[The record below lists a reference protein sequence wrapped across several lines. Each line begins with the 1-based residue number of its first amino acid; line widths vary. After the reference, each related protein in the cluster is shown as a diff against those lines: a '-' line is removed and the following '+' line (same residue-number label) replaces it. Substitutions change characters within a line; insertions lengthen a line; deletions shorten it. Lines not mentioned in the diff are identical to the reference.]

1 MDVIAGPEVKR
12 LSEVDGRWCV
22 SIFMP
27 AHRAGAETQQDRIRL
42 KNLLREAERQLV
54 EAGLRTPDAA
64 AIPEPG
70 QALLAESDFWQHQSD
85 GLAVFAHWRRVS
97 SLSRAA
103 AFPGAGDRGEAFPAQ
118 AALPP
123 AEIKTCWTGRRS
135 TPICAAARSTQ

>member
-64 AIPEPG
+64 AILEPG
-70 QALLAESDFWQHQSD
+70 HALLAESDFWQHQSD
-85 GLAVFAHWRRVS
+85 GLAVFAH
-97 SLSRAA
+97 
-103 AFPGAGDRGEAFPAQ
+103 RGEFHRYRVPLRFQERVTVAKRFQLKPLFP
-118 AALPP
+118 LL
-123 AEIKTCWTGRRS
+123 K
-135 TPICAAARSTQ
+135 